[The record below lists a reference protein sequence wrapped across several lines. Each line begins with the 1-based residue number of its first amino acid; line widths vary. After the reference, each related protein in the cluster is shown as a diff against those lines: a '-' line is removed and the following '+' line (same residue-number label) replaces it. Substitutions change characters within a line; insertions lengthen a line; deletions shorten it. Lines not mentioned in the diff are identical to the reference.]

1 MSFLDELKAQKGIG
15 KKPVPPPKV
24 EKEPELPKVQKKP
37 KLPVRICADG
47 TCDNVLLGGSDE
59 KYCSKHVSHHVESK
73 PDKPV
78 LNSSLTREKWLETA
92 FERINGKLFGLSD
105 MAPYCRL
112 SVGFPAGSRPKK
124 TTLTLGQYWPPG
136 ATSDGVPQ
144 IFISPS
150 KHASGDPVEM
160 LAVLVHEMV
169 HAAIYPT
176 KGHGK
181 AFKRLALKV
190 GLTGPM
196 RHTVASNELR
206 DKLKAIADDI
216 GPFPH
221 GTIDPTARPGKK
233 GKLRGYECD
242 SCGFKFYTTQ
252 KWVDV
257 AGDEMVCP
265 DNKCNG
271 IPRFVPPKS

>member
-15 KKPVPPPKV
+15 KKPAPPPVV
-24 EKEPELPKVQKKP
+24 EKEPELPPVKP
-37 KLPVRICADG
+37 KVNP
-47 TCDNVLLGGSDE
+47 
-59 KYCSKHVSHHVESK
+59 K
-73 PDKPV
+73 PDKPIV
-78 LNSSLTREKWLETA
+78 NTSLTREKWLETA
-92 FERINGKLFGLSD
+92 FERINGKLFAGE

-124 TTLTLGQYWPPG
+124 NTLTLGQYWPPG

-150 KHASGDPVEM
+150 KHASGNPVEM

-181 AFKRLALKV
+181 EFKRLALKV

-196 RHTVASNELR
+196 RHTVASDELK
-206 DKLKAIADDI
+206 DKLVDIADEI
-216 GPFPH
+216 GQFPH
-221 GTIDPTARPGKK
+221 GTIDPTTRPGKK
-233 GKLRGYECD
+233 GKLKGYECEV
-242 SCGFKFYTTQ
+242 CGFKFYTTQ
-252 KWVDV
+252 KWVDK
-257 AGDEMVCP
+257 AGHEMVCP
-265 DNKCNG
+265 DNKCHG